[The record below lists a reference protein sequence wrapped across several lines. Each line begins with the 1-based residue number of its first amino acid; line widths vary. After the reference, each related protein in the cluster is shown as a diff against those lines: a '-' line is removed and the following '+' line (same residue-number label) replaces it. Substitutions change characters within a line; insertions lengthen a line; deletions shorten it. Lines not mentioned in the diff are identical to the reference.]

1 MKKLVGFIFMLVLSL
16 TFAMT
21 TYAADDFEGVIAK
34 VAPDKKKDKNKDKK
48 KKKNKKNKKNKKK
61 SKKAKKGKK
70 KAKKVKKDTQSSL
83 KPSEVVEEILEDY
96 TSKEDENKDL
106 PVVDLKVNSAS
117 KIWTNEVDITKVNIE
132 QTLNELLIGKYG
144 YPTAP
149 EIVVALHD
157 KFKESESEAIKMH
170 TSARYTANYL
180 VQYKTSMNEFGF
192 VSKDSLAYF
201 KCFVER
207 NPNSGSYD
215 LNSFIYVTKYA
226 GIELN
231 ITQKQLDA
239 ISKGE
244 ATARFKA
251 GNVYWTLTGDYGCIV
266 FSREERKSI
275 NLTMDDVFKACAKHR
290 LVFTNSFYSKFLNLI
305 NSDFVSK
312 DYDDSGVYEYNKGV
326 KFNFS
331 EVTDGKLGVDFISYS
346 DNAKYKET
354 ELQIAG
360 NINIDTRVSEL
371 AKILEEY
378 TGIDLY
384 TFDTAR
390 IENML
395 KGDAVQEFSVDQE
408 RDLGDSHIRISVT
421 NNGERTFQFS
431 VTFTR
436 EYQ

>member
-34 VAPDKKKDKNKDKK
+34 VASDKKKDKNKDKK

-61 SKKAKKGKK
+61 SKKAKKG
-70 KAKKVKKDTQSSL
+70 KKDTQSSL

-157 KFKESESEAIKMH
+157 KFKESESEVIEMH
-170 TSARYTANYL
+170 TSAGATANYL
-180 VQYKTSMNEFGF
+180 VQYKTSMNEFRF

-207 NPNSGSYD
+207 NLNSGSYD
-215 LNSFIYVTKYA
+215 LNSFRYTTKYA

-290 LVFTNSFYSKFLNLI
+290 LVFTNSFYSKLLNLI
-305 NSDFVSK
+305 NSDLVST
-312 DYDDSGVYEYNKGV
+312 DYDDSGEYKYNKGA
-326 KFNFS
+326 KFEFS
-331 EVTDGKLGVDFISYS
+331 EVTDGKIGVDFISYS
-346 DNAKYKET
+346 DNANYKET

-384 TFDTAR
+384 TFDTSR

-408 RDLGDSHIRISVT
+408 RDLGDSHIRISVA

-436 EYQ
+436 KYQ

>member
-16 TFAMT
+16 TFSMT

-83 KPSEVVEEILEDY
+83 KPGEVVEEILEDY

-132 QTLNELLIGKYG
+132 QTLNELFIGKYG

-157 KFKESESEAIKMH
+157 KFKESESEAIEMH
-170 TSARYTANYL
+170 TSAGATANYL
-180 VQYKTSMNEFGF
+180 VQYRTSMNEFRF

-201 KCFVER
+201 KCFVEK
-207 NPNSGSYD
+207 NVNSGSYD

-275 NLTMDDVFKACAKHR
+275 NLTMDVVFKACAKNR

-305 NSDFVSK
+305 NSDLVST
-312 DYDDSGVYEYNKGV
+312 DYDDSGKYEYNNRV
-326 KFNFS
+326 ELEFS
-331 EVTDGKLGVDFISYS
+331 EVTDGKIGVDFISYI

-354 ELQIAG
+354 ILQIAG

-371 AKILEEY
+371 AKILDEY

-384 TFDTAR
+384 TFDTSR

-395 KGDAVQEFSVDQE
+395 KGDAIQEFSVAQE

-421 NNGERTFQFS
+421 NNGEQTFQFS

-436 EYQ
+436 KH

>member
-16 TFAMT
+16 TLSMT
-21 TYAADDFEGVIAK
+21 AYAADDLGSIVAK
-34 VAPDKKKDKNKDKK
+34 MSTDK
-48 KKKNKKNKKNKKK
+48 
-61 SKKAKKGKK
+61 KKGKK
-70 KAKKVKKDTQSSL
+70 KAKKVKKDTQPNL
-83 KPSEVVEEILEDY
+83 KPSEVVEEVLDDDIS
-96 TSKEDENKDL
+96 TSEEEKKDL
-106 PVVDLKVNSAS
+106 PVIDLKVNSAS

-157 KFKESESEAIKMH
+157 KFKQSETQPIEIY
-170 TSARYTANYL
+170 TSAGATANYL

-192 VSKDSLAYF
+192 ESKDSLAYF
-201 KCFVER
+201 KCFIER
-207 NPNSGSYD
+207 NPYSGSYD
-215 LNSFIYVTKYA
+215 LNSFIYFTKYA

-231 ITQKQLDA
+231 ITQKQLDD
-239 ISKGE
+239 ISKGK
-244 ATARFKA
+244 ATARFKV
-251 GNVYWTLTGDYGCIV
+251 GNVYWTITGDYGCIV
-266 FSREERKSI
+266 FSREEGKSI

-305 NSDFVSK
+305 NSDLVST
-312 DYDDSGVYEYNKGV
+312 DYDDSGLYEYNKGV

-331 EVTDGKLGVDFISYS
+331 YAADGKIGVDFISYS

-360 NINIDTRVSEL
+360 NINIDTRVSDL
-371 AKILEEY
+371 AKILDEY
-378 TGIDLY
+378 IGIDLY
-384 TFDTAR
+384 TFDTSR

-395 KGDAVQEFSVDQE
+395 KGDAVQAFSVDQE

-436 EYQ
+436 NYQ

>member
-16 TFAMT
+16 TFSMT

-83 KPSEVVEEILEDY
+83 KPSEVVKEILEDY

-132 QTLNELLIGKYG
+132 QTLNELLIGEYG

-157 KFKESESEAIKMH
+157 KFKERVSGVIEIH
-170 TSARYTANYL
+170 TSAGASANYL
-180 VQYKTSMNEFGF
+180 VQYKTSMNEFRF
-192 VSKDSLAYF
+192 VSKDSLVYF

-207 NPNSGSYD
+207 NSNSGSYD

-231 ITQKQLDA
+231 IDQKQLDA

-305 NSDFVSK
+305 NSDLLST
-312 DYDDSGVYEYNKGV
+312 DYDDSAIYEYHKGA

-331 EVTDGKLGVDFISYS
+331 EVTDGKIGVDFISYS

-371 AKILEEY
+371 AKILDEY

-384 TFDTAR
+384 TFDTSR

-395 KGDAVQEFSVDQE
+395 KGDAIQEFSVDQE
-408 RDLGDSHIRISVT
+408 RDLGDSHICISVA
-421 NNGERTFQFS
+421 NNGEQTFQFS

-436 EYQ
+436 KY